1 MLNLCAISYVSWEI
15 KTLNYKNMKIKLVMV
30 AVLSAMVGLT
40 ACDGGDSKLAG
51 ELVGTW
57 KGNASEIMSG
67 RKDKTE
73 KDDKHKSDKDDKY
86 KGDERN
92 KTVHFDTQEM
102 TCTPTFTFVRTDGT
116 NGGTINIIA
125 DYVVAKGVETLA
137 TNIPVKATVKGNVSA
152 SGKWTVKDGDEII
165 VNLDPSKTIVDVD
178 TASLALSYAKLTD
191 APQDS
196 LNTIKGR
203 VASNITDVIKPML
216 SGRMQKM
223 HKFDDVK
230 ITGNT
235 MTLEAGHNK
244 ITFMKQ

>member
-1 MLNLCAISYVSWEI
+1 MLNLCTLSYVSWEI
-15 KTLNYKNMKIKLVMV
+15 KTLKYKNMKTKLVMV
-30 AVLSAMVGLT
+30 AVLSTMVGLS

-67 RKDKTE
+67 KKDKTE
-73 KDDKHKSDKDDKY
+73 KDDKHK
-86 KGDERN
+86 GDERN
-92 KTVHFDTQEM
+92 KPAHFDTQEM

-116 NGGTINIIA
+116 NGGIINIAA
-125 DYVVAKGVETLA
+125 DYILAKGVETLA

-152 SGKWTVKDGDEII
+152 SGTWTVKDGDEII

-178 TASLALSYAKLTD
+178 TASLALSYARLTD

-203 VASNITDVIKPML
+203 VAANITDVIKLML

-244 ITFMKQ
+244 MAFTKQ

>member
-30 AVLSAMVGLT
+30 AALSAMVGLT

-57 KGNASEIMSG
+57 KGNASEMMSSK
-67 RKDKTE
+67 KDKPE
-73 KDDKHKSDKDDKY
+73 KDDKHK
-86 KGDERN
+86 GDERN
-92 KTVHFDTQEM
+92 KPAHFDTQEM

-116 NGGTINIIA
+116 NGGTINIAA
-125 DYVVAKGVETLA
+125 DYILAKGVETLA

-152 SGKWTVKDGDEII
+152 SGTWTVKDGDEII

-178 TASLALSYAKLTD
+178 TASLALSYARLTD
-191 APQDS
+191 ASVDS

-203 VASNITDVIKPML
+203 VAANITDVIKPML
-216 SGRMQKM
+216 TGRMQKM

-244 ITFMKQ
+244 IIFMKQ